1 MDVDA
6 VAENWVWKQLSKSH
20 HLYAQKLGPFFQIF
34 NSKVRLGV
42 DVGSTELTWRRTALE
57 WKVSLNSNNAIACVH
72 IGMEVGDL
80 SPTDDDKILNAY

>member
-1 MDVDA
+1 MLLLRTEC
-6 VAENWVWKQLSKSH
+6 ENNFQSPTTCMHRNLA
-20 HLYAQKLGPFFQIF
+20 LFFQIF
-34 NSKVRLGV
+34 NRKVRLGV
-42 DVGSTELTWRRTALE
+42 DLGRTELTWRRTALE